1 MPQRRRGRSTSFW
14 LPPMTPTLGDFLT
27 IAGQRIAAAEQH
39 RGRLPAA
46 AHAEVTAELDR
57 LLTVIARYVCDGLD
71 PTGAAVTSPV
81 PTRQELTIIGIRLT
95 LLHATESIH
104 RVAQSAGNRADTGH
118 PVAADLRAAA
128 DALLAGRDLVHTHD
142 SAPSDAGS
150 DPLWAPTLNAR
161 PIAAA
166 LMRELCGY
174 APHLARL
181 TARLSRPAPNSD
193 IPLVTRQALL
203 DATKWLT
210 LTASAHVDDPTSR
223 ASTSTSC
230 SCTPSRRT
238 CRHPGNRQQTR
249 MSPQPNCAPAR
260 PPAQPGSA
268 TSRTAQ
274 PASLAGRPPRQPPAG
289 GTTHS
294 LPPSSATT
302 ANCSCGLSPTEAASS
317 HQPTITRKLST
328 TPPTPCAWP

>member
-142 SAPSDAGS
+142 SAPSHAGS

-181 TARLSRPAPNSD
+181 TARLSRLHP
-193 IPLVTRQALL
+193 T
-203 DATKWLT
+203 ATSRWSPDKHFTTQRNGSPSRLPRT
-210 LTASAHVDDPTSR
+210 PTSPTSR

-317 HQPTITRKLST
+317 H
-328 TPPTPCAWP
+328 